1 MLNTST
7 QNLIAEVVGEK
18 TALDEM
24 FTAFEVSLEVQQ
36 RARGRGEAVE
46 RHGEMKETIHQELDR
61 FLQTGV
67 FQRELR
73 DVGAPSTAYVYYPDG
88 EDPTN
93 YQPMARRGDSRKPA
107 APSTAVTT
115 GSPAVAVATAPAQT
129 DKNMVPKLATDC
141 ASLGRHTD
149 ARGTL
154 TIPAILMLAAN
165 FRPHDKVVFYADD
178 NNGTEVA
185 VISHQ
190 TPPGVDPLTEYTVD
204 KDANVRVTA
213 TQLADAG
220 IGGIDQNQTYDFVGG
235 SDHVMIKVH

>member
-7 QNLIAEVVGEK
+7 QNLIAEVVNSK
-18 TALDEM
+18 VDKDEM

-36 RARGRGEAVE
+36 RAKGRGEAVE

-115 GSPAVAVATAPAQT
+115 GSPAVAVATAQT

-165 FRPHDKVVFYADD
+165 FRPHDKVVFYSDD
-178 NNGTEVA
+178 DNGTEVA

-213 TQLADAG
+213 TQLEDAG
-220 IGGIDQNQTYDFVGG
+220 LGGLDLTYDFVGG